1 MDKRSVETG
10 HFQNIL
16 RMKRRHEYEDKCEHS
31 GNETSEGESD
41 VESGD
46 DLSYIRKSDQESGD
60 EDFQH
65 REVKETAFK
74 KPKAQGNAQ
83 EAKMALAALR
93 QKQISRAEA
102 KPDALTKK
110 PKLSSNKVIAESSI
124 PPKPVVQLMKK
135 PARRTE
141 FRMVF
146 TNGEMLQNFLE
157 PVAKAVTEMR
167 FNLTI
172 TPEFTGFRME
182 THDSYMFIA
191 NKSRYECD
199 VEADDE
205 QNPSG
210 LTFCVSANCFM
221 EAMSA
226 ACMKDT
232 VLSISKYTDT
242 PDRLFFES
250 VTNEDDVQSG
260 YSCDLLAESRLESL
274 KGMQF
279 NFGYHINLSLRL
291 LKKLIM
297 KAKRNGAQF
306 MEFVLSQSED
316 PTDSSIIHSKLY
328 VGFQGLRVSG
338 GHNFWQKAKRTK
350 KQVGDD
356 EITEWE
362 TLPSLT
368 TSERDDIEPL
378 MKKMT
383 AYEYDNSKLLLFLGS
398 MVRFLSYLMFP
409 MFYVTPFFL
418 LFPFPL

>member
-1 MDKRSVETG
+1 MSYVK
-10 HFQNIL
+10 
-16 RMKRRHEYEDKCEHS
+16 HS
-31 GNETSEGESD
+31 QQD
-41 VESGD
+41 
-46 DLSYIRKSDQESGD
+46 SGD
-60 EDFQH
+60 EEFDH
-65 REVKETAFK
+65 RQVPETAFSK
-74 KPKAQGNAQ
+74 KISVKDDG
-83 EAKMALAALR
+83 EAKMALATLKRKEAPMASPDLPE
-93 QKQISRAEA
+93 QKKPEA
-102 KPDALTKK
+102 KK
-110 PKLSSNKVIAESSI
+110 PKLSSNKVIAETSI
-124 PPKPVVQLMKK
+124 PPKPPLRAAFK
-135 PARRTE
+135 PKRRVD

-205 QNPSG
+205 DAPSG

-232 VLSISKYTDT
+232 VLSITKYKDS

-297 KAKRNGAQF
+297 KGKRNGAQF
-306 MEFVLSQSED
+306 MEFTLSQIPDPED
-316 PTDSSIIHSKLY
+316 STVIHSKLS

-350 KQVGDD
+350 KHTGED

-368 TSERDDIEPL
+368 TSEREDIEPL
-378 MKKMT
+378 MEKKT
-383 AYEYDNSKLLLFLGS
+383 SYEYDNSKLLLFLGS
-398 MVRFLSYLMFP
+398 MVRFPSCSPASL
-409 MFYVTPFFL
+409 FL
-418 LFPFPL
+418 IFVRSLALNTLHVYRMWSGFSCTFAMMEKWSRSHL

>member
-1 MDKRSVETG
+1 
-10 HFQNIL
+10 
-16 RMKRRHEYEDKCEHS
+16 
-31 GNETSEGESD
+31 
-41 VESGD
+41 
-46 DLSYIRKSDQESGD
+46 
-60 EDFQH
+60 
-65 REVKETAFK
+65 
-74 KPKAQGNAQ
+74 
-83 EAKMALAALR
+83 
-93 QKQISRAEA
+93 
-102 KPDALTKK
+102 
-110 PKLSSNKVIAESSI
+110 
-124 PPKPVVQLMKK
+124 
-135 PARRTE
+135 
-141 FRMVF
+141 
-146 TNGEMLQNFLE
+146 
-157 PVAKAVTEMR
+157 MR

-205 QNPSG
+205 HNPSG

-232 VLSISKYTDT
+232 VLSITKYKDS

-297 KAKRNGAQF
+297 KGKRNGAQF
-306 MEFVLSQSED
+306 MEFTLLQCPD
-316 PTDSSIIHSKLY
+316 PDDQDIIHSKLS
-328 VGFQGLRVSG
+328 VSFQGLRVTG

-350 KQVGDD
+350 KKTGDD

-368 TSERDDIEPL
+368 TSEREDIEGL
-378 MKKMT
+378 MEKMT
-383 AYEYDNSKLLLFLGS
+383 SYEYDNSKLLLFLGS
-398 MVRFLSYLMFP
+398 MVRVRSILSLLM
-409 MFYVTPFFL
+409 L
-418 LFPFPL
+418 PLSHAHSHALTLHRMWNGFCCICAMTLSWNLNL